1 MKRTLS
7 TIKLNKGKKTDKIFH
22 TLAVVVVRSVHE
34 RERERERKRER

>member
-22 TLAVVVVRSVHE
+22 TLSVVVVRSVHE
-34 RERERERKRER
+34 RERERERERKR